1 MVQAELQ
8 SCDLCA
14 LPVKI
19 TGFVLNTPAGPKSF
33 CCEGCKAIYNLQ
45 HGTALL
51 QNSSDNRLNANIA
64 DASP

>member
-1 MVQAELQ
+1 MVRAKLQ

-19 TGFVLNTPAGPKSF
+19 TGFVLNTPTGQKSF
-33 CCEGCKAIYNLQ
+33 CCGGCKAIYNLQ
-45 HGTALL
+45 HDTALL